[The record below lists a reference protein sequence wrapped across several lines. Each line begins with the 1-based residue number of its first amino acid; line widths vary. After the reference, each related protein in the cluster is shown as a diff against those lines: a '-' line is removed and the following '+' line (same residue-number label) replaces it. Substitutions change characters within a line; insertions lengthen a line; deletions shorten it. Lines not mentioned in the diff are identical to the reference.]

1 MKLLFNF
8 RLPSTGVRWDA
19 IAKRVKRTPLEKPKR
34 RIDYSLNHVLSLN
47 VCEKFQFAIAE
58 LKTQLPD
65 VPKFSTI
72 INDFWIRKEFI
83 DWWTINSSAWIAKLR
98 SVMIEY
104 RNIGH
109 DWQFSDTQKKQLQ
122 QYYDANKLLVD
133 CLNTDCYVSREVRQ
147 EIEETL
153 LLPIAEIQKRQ
164 QRG

>member
-1 MKLLFNF
+1 
-8 RLPSTGVRWDA
+8 
-19 IAKRVKRTPLEKPKR
+19 LEKPKR